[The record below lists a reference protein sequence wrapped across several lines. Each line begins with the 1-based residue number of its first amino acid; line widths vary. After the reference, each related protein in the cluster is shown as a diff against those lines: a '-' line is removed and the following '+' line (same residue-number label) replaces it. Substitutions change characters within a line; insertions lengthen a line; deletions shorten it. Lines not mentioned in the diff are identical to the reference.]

1 MKKFVFISCLFFS
14 AASVVGQNKSADTSS
29 SKTAKMQVVEAACG
43 QCRFGM
49 PGKDCDLA
57 VRIDGKAYFVDG
69 TNIDDHGDA
78 HAKDGFC
85 QAIRKAEVAGQ
96 VVDNR
101 FKATHFKLVP
111 APKPAPAAK
120 PAGK

>member
-1 MKKFVFISCLFFS
+1 MKKFVFICCLVIS
-14 AASVVGQNKSADTSS
+14 AGNVTAQSKAVETASTKPTNV
-29 SKTAKMQVVEAACG
+29 QVVEAACG

-85 QAIRKAEVAGQ
+85 QAVRKAEVAGQ
-96 VVDNR
+96 VIDNR
-101 FKATHFKLVP
+101 FKATYFKLVTTPKPEP
-111 APKPAPAAK
+111 APKPA
-120 PAGK
+120 GE